1 LNINHR
7 IGFIRAPSPPGAVG
21 SGSDTGSVSAFAGS
35 RMPIV
40 SLAKFDYQKFDF

>member
-7 IGFIRAPSPPGAVG
+7 IGFIRREPPGAVG